1 MYKILLVFWRRGELG
16 ILLSIFTDLYQLQ
29 KRVQSSLVRVSGKRN
44 GVQGQTVFYRLI
56 EMLSNIGIL

>member
-1 MYKILLVFWRRGELG
+1 MMGELG

>member
-1 MYKILLVFWRRGELG
+1 MGELG

-44 GVQGQTVFYRLI
+44 GVQGQTVFYHLI